1 MAVSDDLDLALT
13 LEARRQES
21 QHRSAVRLTLASLIA
36 LMMLWRRRS
45 EGRRAIRSM
54 TSEQLRDLDLEVA
67 ALRREAEKPFW
78 RA

>member
-13 LEARRQES
+13 LEGRRQEA

-36 LMMLWRRRS
+36 LMMLWRGRS

-54 TSEQLRDLDLEVA
+54 TSEQLRDLDLDVA